1 MNYVTDKQRRRRN
14 KRQARCGSRFCLL
27 PKRRIIAAVAIL
39 ASFLLCA
46 CGGGESGSPLNKI
59 RTEFANTPTY
69 SIILDDMKEEGNF
82 FKTYFHKYGIITDDG
97 TTETG
102 WIEVSKEYY
111 QQNASFLGMTVWA
124 KKDGVGEKAVGPPGY
139 EYVGDSRYGHW
150 RTNSSGHSFWAFYG
164 QYAFISSLLGRGP
177 IYRNNYDTY
186 ATSRTQGR
194 AYYGPQKEY
203 GTNGSIT
210 KKHKPNFYSRQTSKI
225 RAKQASFSD
234 RVNQRIGRTR
244 TSARGR
250 SGSWGK

>member
-1 MNYVTDKQRRRRN
+1 MNYVTDKQRGRRN
-14 KRQARCGSRFCLL
+14 KRQTRYGSYSCLL
-27 PKRRIIAAVAIL
+27 PKRRIIAAVVIL

-46 CGGGESGSPLNKI
+46 CGGGPRSPLNKI
-59 RTEFANTPTY
+59 RTEFADTPTY
-69 SIILDDMKEEGNF
+69 SIILDDMKEDGNF
-82 FKTYFHKYGIITDDG
+82 FKTYFHKYRIITDER
-97 TTETG
+97 TTDTG
-102 WIEVSKEYY
+102 WMEVSKEYY
-111 QQNASFLGMTVWA
+111 QHNASFLGMTVWA
-124 KKDGVGEKAVGPPGY
+124 KKDGTGGKAVGPPGY
-139 EYVGDSRYGHW
+139 EYVGDPRYGQW
-150 RTNSSGHSFWAFYG
+150 RTNSSGRSFWDFYG

-186 ATSRTQGR
+186 TISRTQGR
-194 AYYGPQKEY
+194 AYYGSQKEY